1 MPGRGLLIAQA
12 RGMKKFVGTGFLG
25 LFILAGFVLAA
36 SCASQG
42 TAHQPPQQAQLTQ
55 AISNPERQDP
65 PEPLS
70 PAARAILKER
80 MASHARD
87 MGELVSAIMLL
98 KYPEIAQRADAIAAD
113 VNLSRPVTGDA
124 TELNSSLPEKFFV
137 RQDDLKA
144 AARLLGDAA
153 RNLDPYRVANAY
165 GRLSEGCVRCHA
177 DYRPRN

>member
-1 MPGRGLLIAQA
+1 ME
-12 RGMKKFVGTGFLG
+12 KFSGTALLG
-25 LFILAGFVLAA
+25 LSIFAGVVWTA
-36 SCASQG
+36 SCASQEA
-42 TAHQPPQQAQLTQ
+42 AHQPPQEAQLTQ
-55 AISNPERQDP
+55 AISPPQRQDP

-70 PAARAILKER
+70 PAARAILKGR

-87 MGELVSAIMLL
+87 MGGLVSAIMLL

-113 VNLSRPVTGDA
+113 VNLSRPVTHDA

-144 AARLLGDAA
+144 AARVLGDAA

-165 GRLSEGCVRCHA
+165 GRLSEGCVQCHA
-177 DYRPRN
+177 DYRPRD

>member
-1 MPGRGLLIAQA
+1 
-12 RGMKKFVGTGFLG
+12 
-25 LFILAGFVLAA
+25 
-36 SCASQG
+36 
-42 TAHQPPQQAQLTQ
+42 
-55 AISNPERQDP
+55 
-65 PEPLS
+65 
-70 PAARAILKER
+70 

>member
-1 MPGRGLLIAQA
+1 MEKFSGTALFGLSLS
-12 RGMKKFVGTGFLG
+12 
-25 LFILAGFVLAA
+25 AGFVMLT
-36 SCASQG
+36 SCASQAV
-42 TAHQPPQQAQLTQ
+42 THQPPQQAQLTQ
-55 AISNPERQDP
+55 AISTPERQDP

-70 PAARAILKER
+70 PAARVILKER
-80 MASHARD
+80 MASHTRD

-144 AARLLGDAA
+144 AARVLGGSA
-153 RNLDPYRVANAY
+153 RNLSPYQVANAY
-165 GRLSEGCVRCHA
+165 GRL
-177 DYRPRN
+177 

>member
-1 MPGRGLLIAQA
+1 MENVA
-12 RGMKKFVGTGFLG
+12 RKALLG
-25 LFILAGFVLAA
+25 LSLFAGFVMPL
-36 SCASQG
+36 SCASQEA
-42 TAHQPPQQAQLTQ
+42 AHQPPQQVQLTQ
-55 AISNPERQDP
+55 AISTPERQAP
-65 PEPLS
+65 PEPLA

-98 KYPEIAQRADAIAAD
+98 KYPEIAERADTIAAD

-144 AARLLGDAA
+144 ASRVLGTSARDL
-153 RNLDPYRVANAY
+153 NPYQVANAY
-165 GRLSEGCVRCHA
+165 GRLSEACVRCHA
-177 DYRPRN
+177 DYRPRD